1 MRGIQMEKDTILYYG
16 NAAGYVSNG
25 KAVVD
30 PLFQSKE
37 LQDFLDRQK
46 DVTEVKWVNGTFDRL
61 TNGRLSLHSS
71 RDPNYT
77 KYCHTVARVA
87 GTAGSETDD
96 STCANCLRGLRVRIW
111 QLKPDVDIRMKFI
124 GYDELLER
132 FGDPVPEN
140 YQAAYDGA
148 LDTNDLEEIY
158 AKFNVEHPEG
168 FTGHSLSMSDVVEL
182 YDEAGSEFHY
192 VDRFGFKQ
200 IDFQPPA
207 QTQTMRL

>member
-1 MRGIQMEKDTILYYG
+1 MRGIRMEKDTILYYG
-16 NAAGYVSNG
+16 NVAGYISND

-46 DVTEVKWVNGTFDRL
+46 DVTEVKWINGTFDRL
-61 TNGRLSLHSS
+61 TNGQQDNRENTPLK
-71 RDPNYT
+71 N
-77 KYCHTVARVA
+77 
-87 GTAGSETDD
+87 
-96 STCANCLRGLRVRIW
+96 VRIW
-111 QLKPDVDIRMKFI
+111 QLKPDVDIRIKFI

-132 FGDPVPEN
+132 FGEPVPEN
-140 YQAAYDGA
+140 YQAVYDGT
-148 LDTNDLEEIY
+148 LDTNELEEIY

-200 IDFQPPA
+200 IGFQPPA
-207 QTQTMRL
+207 QTQTMQL

>member
-1 MRGIQMEKDTILYYG
+1 MRGIRMEKDTILYYG

-61 TNGRLSLHSS
+61 TNGQ
-71 RDPNYT
+71 RDNRENTPLKNI
-77 KYCHTVARVA
+77 
-87 GTAGSETDD
+87 
-96 STCANCLRGLRVRIW
+96 RIW
-111 QLKPDVDIRMKFI
+111 QLKPGVDIRIKFI

-132 FGDPVPEN
+132 FGEPVPEN
-140 YQAAYDGA
+140 YQAAYDGT

-200 IDFQPPA
+200 IGFQPPA
-207 QTQTMRL
+207 QTQTMQL

>member
-1 MRGIQMEKDTILYYG
+1 MRGIRMEKDTILYYG
-16 NAAGYVSNG
+16 NAAGYISNG

-61 TNGRLSLHSS
+61 MNGQQDNREITPLK
-71 RDPNYT
+71 N
-77 KYCHTVARVA
+77 
-87 GTAGSETDD
+87 
-96 STCANCLRGLRVRIW
+96 VRIW
-111 QLKPDVDIRMKFI
+111 QLKPDSDILMRFI
-124 GYDELLER
+124 GYDEMAEK
-132 FGDPVPEN
+132 FGEPNMRDYDAV
-140 YQAAYDGA
+140 YDGEVE
-148 LDTNDLEEIY
+148 TNDLESIY

-182 YDEAGSEFHY
+182 YDEAGSKFHY

-200 IDFQPPA
+200 IGFKPPA

>member
-1 MRGIQMEKDTILYYG
+1 MRGIRMEKDTILYYG
-16 NAAGYVSNG
+16 NAAGYISNG

-37 LQDFLDRQK
+37 LQNFLDRQK
-46 DVTEVKWVNGTFDRL
+46 DVTDVKWVNGTFDRL

-71 RDPNYT
+71 RDPDYT

-87 GTAGSETDD
+87 GIAGSETDD

-132 FGDPVPEN
+132 FGEPVPKN
-140 YQAAYDGA
+140 YQAAYDGI
-148 LDTNDLEEIY
+148 LDTNDLESIY

-182 YDEAGSEFHY
+182 YDEAGSEFYY

-200 IDFQPPA
+200 IGSQPPA

>member
-1 MRGIQMEKDTILYYG
+1 
-16 NAAGYVSNG
+16 
-25 KAVVD
+25 
-30 PLFQSKE
+30 
-37 LQDFLDRQK
+37 
-46 DVTEVKWVNGTFDRL
+46 
-61 TNGRLSLHSS
+61 
-71 RDPNYT
+71 
-77 KYCHTVARVA
+77 
-87 GTAGSETDD
+87 
-96 STCANCLRGLRVRIW
+96 
-111 QLKPDVDIRMKFI
+111 MKFI

-158 AKFNVEHPEG
+158 TKFNVKHPEG
-168 FTGHSLSMSDVVEL
+168 FTGHSLSMSDVVEF

-200 IDFQPPA
+200 IAFQPPA